1 MAFEKRLAELQS
13 RNITADG
20 TSDGQ
25 LLIDDAFLLKVKQVV
40 YLRSNTLPPIK
51 LEVKRVT
58 DPVTLFVGPVGGSI
72 DARTDVSAYLMGDQ
86 ARIFSTDR
94 KDLGRPSIDTDDFL
108 RAVYDEEPTMA
119 LRTVL
124 VDRGGRYIGS
134 DPDSPFYVQ
143 LTDGSV
149 NIGTVNAQLETFLS
163 HKDNDPHAGDVH
175 SSMRIGDGV
184 DELQVNPDGSLN
196 VNITPSNTSARI
208 ESQYN
213 EITAVPAS
221 TPTLLV
227 SYTAPMGKLSFLQ
240 KVFVSGDLV
249 ATYRIK
255 LNGTT
260 IETLRS
266 SLTGGGGLDRAADFS
281 DAARGRILTVGDVV
295 TVEVSHERPYIG
307 DFNGRIQSV
316 EV

>member
-1 MAFEKRLAELQS
+1 MAFEKRLAELQP

-175 SSMRIGDGV
+175 SSMRVGDGV
-184 DELQVNPDGSLN
+184 DELQINPDGSIN
-196 VNITPSNTSARI
+196 VNITPSDSSAKL
-208 ESQYN
+208 QFTYT
-213 EITAVPAS
+213 EISSVPAA
-221 TPTLLV
+221 TPSALV
-227 SYTAPMGKLSFLQ
+227 SYTAPIGKTSFLQ
-240 KVFVSGDLV
+240 KIFVSGDNT
-249 ATYRIK
+249 ATYKAK
-255 LNGTT
+255 LNGVTVETT
-260 IETLRS
+260 RTYFGGPLN
-266 SLTGGGGLDRAADFS
+266 SLMDFS
-281 DAARGRILTVGDVV
+281 DSSTRGLTLVSGDVV
-295 TVEVSHERPYIG
+295 TVEVEHQRPFIG
-307 DFNGRIQSV
+307 AFNGRIQAV